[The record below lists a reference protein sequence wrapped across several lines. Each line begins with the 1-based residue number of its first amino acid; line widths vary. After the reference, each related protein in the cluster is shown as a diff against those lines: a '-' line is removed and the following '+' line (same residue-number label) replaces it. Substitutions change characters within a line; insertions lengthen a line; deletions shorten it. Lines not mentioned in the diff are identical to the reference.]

1 MTRKHRKNK
10 KGGFLGMDTSNWL
23 TGWTNSTWMD
33 TSNLTGWTNSTW
45 MPWGKKDPLL
55 NVPTY
60 KPYVAPPIQPQ
71 PQLQPPQ
78 PSSNGTGGKKRRTR
92 RGKRGGD
99 FSSNIS
105 QTNLAANAS
114 PVSGI
119 NTVSAQT
126 WVGGKTKRRR
136 NKRNKSRKHKK

>member
-23 TGWTNSTWMD
+23 TDWTSGL
-33 TSNLTGWTNSTW
+33 SNNSTW
-45 MPWGKKDPLL
+45 MPWGTKKNQSL
-55 NVPTY
+55 NVPTST
-60 KPYVAPPIQPQ
+60 PYVAPPIQPQ

-92 RGKRGGD
+92 HGKRGGD